1 MTSFA
6 QIPREGKRRIAGEL
20 HDNLA
25 GRAGAGLPDSWLD
38 PFIAQFA
45 NARDSLSQHVDG
57 KSNAEAQRSAALV
70 QCDVDDDE
78 VDRWYRHLHRYTEVE
93 SLRRHVAHHALI
105 VSLLDTAYPHGLSHV
120 DDRIPDQNDE
130 VRKTLTAFRDL
141 QFADA
146 LSAME
151 LPVAWIDRLDAA
163 VQRSEASFSSYE
175 ATFANKSSAVALG
188 RDAEA
193 DWVSLVRKLTH
204 TIALRSEGASV
215 EVVEE
220 GKRLLAPLT
229 NAVRQLRTEARAR
242 ATKRKQG

>member
-6 QIPREGKRRIAGEL
+6 QVPREGKRRIAGEL

-25 GRAGAGLPDSWLD
+25 GRASAGPADSLLD
-38 PFIAQFA
+38 PFITQLAGV
-45 NARDSLSQHVDG
+45 RDSLSQHVDG
-57 KSNAEAQRSAALV
+57 KSNAEVQRSAALV
-70 QCDVDDDE
+70 QCDVNDDE

-105 VSLLDTAYPHGLSHV
+105 VSLLDTAYPKGLSHV
-120 DDRIPDQNDE
+120 DDRIPDQNEE
-130 VRKTLTAFRDL
+130 VRKTLAAYRDP

-151 LPVAWIDRLDAA
+151 LPVAWLDKLDTAT
-163 VQRSEASFSSYE
+163 QKSEASFSSYE
-175 ATFANKSSAVALG
+175 ATFADKSSAVALG

-193 DWVSLVRKLTH
+193 DWVSLVRKLSH
-204 TIALRSEGASV
+204 TIALRSEGASID
-215 EVVEE
+215 VVEE

-229 NAVRQLRTEARAR
+229 NAVRQLRTAAQAR
-242 ATKRKQG
+242 ATKRKQE